1 MKSTVSKTTARRIFI
16 GTMAGAMLLV
26 VLVAGRGL
34 LRGGEGGAPAAKP
47 AVTAPTPKAPAPKAA
62 QPAKPPVAKAP
73 PARQSPFT
81 VKRVLDIKGP
91 LAHGAYVWDDAGVPP
106 GPIVVTVD
114 MVAQTLSVFRGGY
127 EIGVAVILYGATD
140 KPTPVGTY
148 PIMEK
153 DIDHV
158 SNIYD
163 NAPMPYGLRL
173 TNDGVFIHA
182 SNVQWGSA
190 THGCIGIPKPFA
202 KKLFAAVKV
211 GDPVVITNGKKMDLS
226 HL

>member
-1 MKSTVSKTTARRIFI
+1 MAKRTVSKATARKIFI

-26 VLVAGRGL
+26 VVVAGRGL
-34 LRGGEGGAPAAKP
+34 FRGGEGAAPAPVAKP
-47 AVTAPTPKAPAPKAA
+47 VATTAPPKAPAP
-62 QPAKPPVAKAP
+62 AKPATVKAP
-73 PARQSPFT
+73 SAASSPFT

-91 LAHGAYVWDDAGVPP
+91 LDHGSFMWDDAGVPP
-106 GPIVVTVD
+106 GPMVVTID
-114 MVAQTLSVFRGGY
+114 LEAQTLSVFRGGY

-140 KPTPVGTY
+140 KPTPLGTY

-158 SNIYD
+158 SNLYD
-163 NAPMPYGLRL
+163 APMPYGLRL

-182 SNVQWGSA
+182 STVKWGNA
-190 THGCIGIPKPFA
+190 THGCIGIPMAFA

-211 GDPVVITNGKKMDLS
+211 GDPVVITSGKRMGKTL
-226 HL
+226 

>member
-1 MKSTVSKTTARRIFI
+1 MAKRTVSKTTARTIFI
-16 GTMAGAMLLV
+16 GTMAGAILLV
-26 VLVAGRGL
+26 VAVAGSGLFRG
-34 LRGGEGGAPAAKP
+34 RGGAKPASGPPAAVSPPRAPAAKP
-47 AVTAPTPKAPAPKAA
+47 AQPAVPKASPAA
-62 QPAKPPVAKAP
+62 
-73 PARQSPFT
+73 QSPFT
-81 VKRVLDIKGP
+81 VKRVLDIREP
-91 LAHGAYVWDDAGVPP
+91 LDHGDWVWDDAGVPS
-106 GPIVVTVD
+106 GPMVVTID
-114 MVAQTLSVFRGGY
+114 MQAQTLSVFRGGY

-182 SNVQWGSA
+182 SDVKWGSA

-202 KKLFAAVKV
+202 KRLFAAVKV

>member
-1 MKSTVSKTTARRIFI
+1 MAKRTVSKTTARTIFI
-16 GTMAGAMLLV
+16 GTMAGATLLV
-26 VLVAGRGL
+26 VAVAGSGLFRG
-34 LRGGEGGAPAAKP
+34 RGGAEPASGPAATVP
-47 AVTAPTPKAPAPKAA
+47 QPQAPAPKPAQAA
-62 QPAKPPVAKAP
+62 APKASPAA
-73 PARQSPFT
+73 QSPFT
-81 VKRVLDIKGP
+81 VKRVLDIKEP
-91 LAHGAYVWDDAGVPP
+91 LDHGDWVWDDAGVPSAP
-106 GPIVVTVD
+106 MVVTID
-114 MVAQTLSVFRGGY
+114 MQAQTLSVFRGGY

-182 SNVQWGSA
+182 SDVKWGSA

-202 KKLFAAVKV
+202 KRLFAAVKV

>member
-1 MKSTVSKTTARRIFI
+1 MAKRTVSKATARKIFI

-26 VLVAGRGL
+26 VVVAGRGL
-34 LRGGEGGAPAAKP
+34 FRGGEKAAPAPVAKP
-47 AVTAPTPKAPAPKAA
+47 VATTAPPKAPAP
-62 QPAKPPVAKAP
+62 AKPATVKAP
-73 PARQSPFT
+73 PAASSPFT

-91 LAHGAYVWDDAGVPP
+91 LDHGSFVWDDAGVPP
-106 GPIVVTVD
+106 GPMVVTID
-114 MVAQTLSVFRGGY
+114 LEAQTLSVFRGGY

-140 KPTPVGTY
+140 KPTPLGTY

-158 SNIYD
+158 SNLYD
-163 NAPMPYGLRL
+163 APMPYGLRL

-182 SNVQWGSA
+182 STVKWGNA
-190 THGCIGIPKPFA
+190 THGCIGIPMAFA

-211 GDPVVITNGKKMDLS
+211 GDPVVITSGKRMGKTL
-226 HL
+226 

>member
-1 MKSTVSKTTARRIFI
+1 MPKRTVSKTTARRIFI

-26 VLVAGRGL
+26 VVVAGKGL
-34 LRGGEGGAPAAKP
+34 FRGGEERAPAPVAKP
-47 AVTAPTPKAPAPKAA
+47 AVAAPAPKAPAPK
-62 QPAKPPVAKAP
+62 PAKPTTAKAP
-73 PARQSPFT
+73 AAPQSPFT
-81 VKRVLDIKGP
+81 VKRVLQIKGP
-91 LAHGAYVWDDAGVPP
+91 LDHGDWVWDDAGVPP

-182 SNVQWGSA
+182 SNVKWGSA

-202 KKLFAAVKV
+202 KKLFAAVKA

>member
-1 MKSTVSKTTARRIFI
+1 MAKRTVSKATARKIFI

-26 VLVAGRGL
+26 VAVAGRGL
-34 LRGGEGGAPAAKP
+34 FLGGEVAVPAPVAKP
-47 AVTAPTPKAPAPKAA
+47 VAATAPPKAPAP
-62 QPAKPPVAKAP
+62 AKPATVKAP
-73 PARQSPFT
+73 SAASSPFT

-91 LAHGAYVWDDAGVPP
+91 LDHGSFMWDDAGVPP
-106 GPIVVTVD
+106 GPMVVTID
-114 MVAQTLSVFRGGY
+114 LEAQTLSVFRGGY

-140 KPTPVGTY
+140 KPTPLGTY

-158 SNIYD
+158 SNLYD
-163 NAPMPYGLRL
+163 APMPYGLRL

-182 SNVQWGSA
+182 STVKWGNA
-190 THGCIGIPKPFA
+190 THGCIGIPMAFA

-211 GDPVVITNGKKMDLS
+211 GDPVVITSGKRMGKTL
-226 HL
+226 